1 MAQIHLK
8 KIVNTADF
16 QSQLR
21 EAESHLSR
29 RDAVLRR
36 AIREHGPCLIRRHS
50 RYFETLVAAII
61 SQQISTRAADTIEAR
76 FKAIYAPARFPTAEQ
91 VLETPEELLRGAGLS
106 SQKLKYLRDLA
117 EKTAD
122 GSLPLRK
129 LARLSDGE
137 VIEGLTAVKGI
148 GVWTAHMFMI
158 FSLGRLDILPLGDL
172 GIRRAIERAYGIT
185 EHAEMEQLAERRGW
199 RPYRSV
205 ASWYL
210 WRLVD

>member
-8 KIVNTADF
+8 KLVNTSDF

-91 VLETPEELLRGAGLS
+91 LLETPEDLLRGAGLS

-129 LARLSDGE
+129 LARLSDAE

-185 EHAEMEQLAERRGW
+185 EPAEMEQLAERRGW